1 MPKLCSCMLV
11 LCLCVTS
18 ASAVCN
24 SPQPRLVCAEFF
36 REQVVVIARLAR
48 IRYVDPKDAMDYHL
62 YTMQT
67 DRVLRGKIDVTFR
80 IYEENSSGRAS
91 FDWKT
96 AETYL
101 LFLSYN
107 KRDRGWELDG
117 CGNSGPLRKST
128 KTLSDIANIETTIGG
143 DISGEVSSDPGL
155 SVVVR
160 GTGGTYKTISDRK
173 GNFRVHVPAG
183 VYSVRAVERGAYF
196 VVDDFSYE
204 QPDRVHIEN
213 GSCAQ
218 IQFNRVQ
225 PGEHKQPSERPPGR

>member
-1 MPKLCSCMLV
+1 MLKLCSCMLV
-11 LCLCVTS
+11 LCLCVSS
-18 ASAVCN
+18 ANAVCQ

-48 IRYVDPKDAMDYHL
+48 IRYVVPKDAMDYHL

-67 DRVLRGKIDVTFR
+67 DRVLRGTINVTFR

-96 AETYL
+96 GETYL
-101 LFLSYN
+101 LFLSYS
-107 KRDRGWELDG
+107 KIDGGWELDG
-117 CGNSGPLRKST
+117 CGNSGPVREST
-128 KTLSDIANIETTIGG
+128 KTLSDIANLETMIGG
-143 DISGEVSSDPGL
+143 DISGVVWFDPGVT
-155 SVVVR
+155 VVVQ
-160 GTGGTYKTISDRK
+160 GTGGTYKTKSDRE

-183 VYSVRAVERGAYF
+183 IYSVRAVEQGARF

-204 QPDRVHIEN
+204 LPRRVHIEN

-218 IQFNRVQ
+218 IQFNRVE
-225 PGEHKQPSERPPGR
+225 PEERRHPSERPPGR